1 MRNPPTNRQ
10 QAVLDAL
17 SRLTRA
23 RARVPTIVELAGE
36 LGVSGP
42 TVHQHLKALE
52 KKGYV
57 RRKPGSPR
65 SLEVVG
71 ASPVVDACDCM
82 RVPIV
87 GDVAGGPAIFAFE
100 QPLGYVSVNRRS
112 APGETLFALRVR
124 GDSMVGAG
132 ILDGD
137 LVVVRQQQTADDG
150 DIVVALIGEE
160 ATVKRLKRRKE
171 RVDLVPENPGMD
183 PISVAPED
191 LRIQGKVVAV
201 ERIVTEDGRP

>member
-10 QAVLDAL
+10 QAVLDTL
-17 SRLTRA
+17 SRLIREHV
-23 RARVPTIVELAGE
+23 RVPTIVELAAD
-36 LGVSGP
+36 LGLSGP

-71 ASPVVDACDCM
+71 ASPVGDACDCT
-82 RVPIV
+82 RVPVV
-87 GDVAGGPAIFAFE
+87 GVVAGGPAILAVE

-112 APGETLFALRVR
+112 AAGETLFALRVR

-137 LVVVRQQQTADDG
+137 LVIVRQQQTADDG
-150 DIVVALIGEE
+150 DIVVALVGEE
-160 ATVKRLKRRKE
+160 ATVKRLKRRNGA
-171 RVDLVPENPGMD
+171 VDLVPENPGMAA
-183 PISVAPED
+183 ITVSPED

-201 ERIVTEDGRP
+201 ERIVTEDGGP